1 MTRQMLVEGD
11 DESSSDNKIAIK
23 MEVDL
28 PLKISSRGA
37 IDAPIDLTLDSD
49 SDKENEHNHPGPT

>member
-1 MTRQMLVEGD
+1 MLVEGN
-11 DESSSDNKIAIK
+11 DESSSDDKITVK
-23 MEVDL
+23 MEVNL

-37 IDAPIDLTLDSD
+37 IDAPIDLTSDSD